1 VPNWVRKQRLA
12 DHAIEQSL
20 VGKKSAGVAW
30 CLRMRNQGNSQDWN
44 AQDQGLNQ
52 LGWFVAKRGKRSFA
66 RLRNDQSSL
75 ILVLQLW
82 NGRSWAIAALLM
94 AIANVSLTPSVRS
107 QTPSPTA
114 PAPET
119 QAVPGPNSAPNAAP
133 ITPAPTSPSQ
143 LDLDPKLIQDS
154 PVLQRWLTNPPDL
167 AEDIRNDPSF
177 RTRLRLGYVQ
187 YPSTDQAAGWQIGIE
202 DVMLARSRFT
212 LSADYQAAFNGDRES
227 WGADLRYYVLP
238 LGSVINIAPQ
248 VGYRR
253 LETPQYTTDGV
264 NLGAKL
270 LLVPSRTGAVDLALT
285 QTWVNPGGDE
295 EVGLTTLSVGYALTR
310 NLRLSTDFQKQN
322 SRFRKDSRV
331 GISVEWMF

>member
-1 VPNWVRKQRLA
+1 
-12 DHAIEQSL
+12 
-20 VGKKSAGVAW
+20 
-30 CLRMRNQGNSQDWN
+30 MRNQGNSQAWK

-52 LGWFVAKRGKRSFA
+52 TGYLAAKRGKWPLACPKKYR
-66 RLRNDQSSL
+66 SSL

-94 AIANVSLTPSVRS
+94 VIANVCLVPFGRS
-107 QTPSPTA
+107 QTPPLIAPPPTAQAVPAPNSSPTA
-114 PAPET
+114 
-119 QAVPGPNSAPNAAP
+119 AP
-133 ITPAPTSPSQ
+133 INAPAPTSPSQ

-238 LGSVINIAPQ
+238 LGSIINVAPQ

-270 LLVPSRTGAVDLALT
+270 LLVPSRTGAVDLSLT

-295 EVGLTTLSVGYALTR
+295 EVGMTTFSVGYALTD